1 MWTKVVSRDRQLRSG
16 RVLRIWAAAVARLVG
31 SVAEKLYDS
40 KLAMR
45 FAYDGRLLGADSWCV
60 WRTLNAWFNVE
71 TWAFPAHGS
80 RIYMSATRPV
90 GLKLN
95 GEREHAQ

>member
-60 WRTLNAWFNVE
+60 WRTLNAWLDIDGHE
-71 TWAFPAHGS
+71 LS
-80 RIYMSATRPV
+80 RPMGAASVCQLHDPLV
-90 GLKLN
+90 
-95 GEREHAQ
+95 